1 MTSSK
6 LSCLAPCSPA
16 QLSGLPCVCGPEVC
30 QAGQLCGSEGCGV
43 PCDNPALQPHLNIRQ
58 NSSDLKLTGTVNF
71 TCSQG
76 FSIFLG
82 EVRSLTWTV
91 SPPVVASF
99 PLRRVKLP
107 SSQRPATQGRQT
119 PTGWWAG
126 LPLRSSVKI
135 AGPVTSLH
143 LTLTSWLQTLI
154 ISKLSPA
161 TPSRSSVPPR
171 KKVSSF
177 IFLKRSSFFDQRH
190 HDIFSSPKILNTRE

>member
-82 EVRSLTWTV
+82 EVRSDLDCF
-91 SPPVVASF
+91 PPSGKF
-99 PLRRVKLP
+99 
-107 SSQRPATQGRQT
+107 SSQAGKTAEFSATCHTGKTDSHWLVGGT
-119 PTGWWAG
+119 PTQIACQDSRTCHQPPPHSD
-126 LPLRSSVKI
+126 LLATDFDHFKI
-135 AGPVTSLH
+135 EPGDTFSLFCP
-143 LTLTSWLQTLI
+143 
-154 ISKLSPA
+154 SKQKS
-161 TPSRSSVPPR
+161 
-171 KKVSSF
+171 
-177 IFLKRSSFFDQRH
+177 
-190 HDIFSSPKILNTRE
+190 